1 MSPQALSIIYEDRQ
15 MLVCVKAAGVLSE
28 AAAGKGMP
36 DLLSSLYRQAGKPDF
51 VSGVHRLDKN
61 VGGLMVFSRQKDMT
75 GRLINQITQRQMKK
89 EYVAVLRGALSEAD
103 GVLEDLLFRDA
114 AHNKTYV
121 VQRMRK
127 GVRDAR
133 LSYHKLAETDCGG
146 QTLTLVQIRLHT
158 GRTHQIRVQ
167 FSSRQLPLLGDIRY
181 GSKDPGC
188 DVALWATRLQLQ
200 HPKTGAPMS
209 FTQLPPSQYPW
220 NLFSRDQYNL
230 IDLE

>member
-1 MSPQALSIIYEDRQ
+1 
-15 MLVCVKAAGVLSE
+15 
-28 AAAGKGMP
+28 
-36 DLLSSLYRQAGKPDF
+36 
-51 VSGVHRLDKN
+51 
-61 VGGLMVFSRQKDMT
+61 
-75 GRLINQITQRQMKK
+75 MKK

>member
-1 MSPQALSIIYEDRQ
+1 MPNILYEDRD
-15 MLVCVKAAGVLSE
+15 LVVACKPAGCLSE
-28 AAAGKGMP
+28 DDGGETCMP
-36 DLLSSLYRQAGKPDF
+36 GQLRAHYRGLGQPDYIAT
-51 VSGVHRLDKN
+51 VHRLDKL
-61 VGGLMVFSRQKDMT
+61 VSGLMVFSRRKEIT
-75 GRLINQITQRQMKK
+75 GKLTAAIAAHQVCK
-89 EYVAVLRGALSEAD
+89 EYLAVLRGHPQQPEA
-103 GVLEDLLFRDA
+103 VLEDLLFRDSTK
-114 AHNKTYV
+114 NKTYV

-127 GVRDAR
+127 GVRPAS
-133 LSYHKLAETDCGG
+133 LSYRVLEQTDA
-146 QTLTLVQIRLHT
+146 LTLVRIRLHT
-158 GRTHQIRVQ
+158 GRTHQIRAQ